1 MENIVIEVHQPAG
14 LETGQLT
21 EPLEIVEIEEIESE
35 AHFEKEEQEEGQKIE
50 ENEDQDTRIIDS
62 LIEEELKQGKVKK
75 LVIAQWLLCLVL
87 VLSLPFSIW
96 LPKWNK
102 LSFSYVVIW
111 KWNVFLLFLLSG
123 KIIFRCMLRLVI
135 LFMEWKFSKY
145 KRLLYYIH
153 GTRSA
158 VESCLWV
165 VSMFALWNFSF
176 SQKLKRSVH
185 LETLFYINKVSSF
198 LLVSSVVWI
207 VKTIVLTYVAVR
219 YNSHILSLRIREMEF
234 SERMIHQIAPK
245 GNSLKKIRNE
255 KGAKNL
261 AIKTVQNLSNN
272 SSRYIYV
279 EDLRGFMNINNARK
293 LLNLLGCASECQ
305 KVHKLVLE
313 NWVVN
318 IFKERKA
325 IELTRSNSKSIVK
338 KINWILIF
346 VYFIITLIIFSFM
359 FEIITSQDLVFLF
372 WTVIL
377 AGFTFGNTCKIAFEA
392 VIHLFVMHPFNIDDR
407 CEIDGVELV
416 VNKINIFST
425 IFLRNDNQKV
435 IYPNVVLWTKSVSNF
450 RLSPPMKD
458 KIEFD
463 IFILTPEEQIIAMK
477 QKILS
482 FIQSR
487 EELWFPT
494 PRIFITSI
502 GETSRLHA
510 EVWATHRINMQDL
523 DERLERKNLLYKE
536 VANIVRE
543 LGILV
548 HW

>member
-207 VKTIVLTYVAVR
+207 VKTIVLTYLAVR

-279 EDLRGFMNINNARK
+279 EDLMGFMNINNARK

-305 KVHKLVLE
+305 KAHKLVLE
-313 NWVVN
+313 NWV
-318 IFKERKA
+318 
-325 IELTRSNSKSIVK
+325 
-338 KINWILIF
+338 
-346 VYFIITLIIFSFM
+346 
-359 FEIITSQDLVFLF
+359 DLVFLF
-372 WTVIL
+372 WIVIL
-377 AGFTFGNTCKIAFEA
+377 AGFTFGNACKIAFEA

-407 CEIDGVELV
+407 CEIDGIELV